1 MNGPQLP
8 LTVSESL
15 WNAMAKDIRPEF
27 ADSYL
32 SGAKQTA
39 STLTPHTVTA
49 YRRLAEHTWAKK
61 IITRPPRLQVR
72 GLGPLPD
79 GSPLT
84 TKTG

>member
-61 IITRPPRLQVR
+61 IIPAH
-72 GLGPLPD
+72 GLTLLKPLPFGHPD
-79 GSPLT
+79 RPDYKYVG
-84 TKTG
+84 